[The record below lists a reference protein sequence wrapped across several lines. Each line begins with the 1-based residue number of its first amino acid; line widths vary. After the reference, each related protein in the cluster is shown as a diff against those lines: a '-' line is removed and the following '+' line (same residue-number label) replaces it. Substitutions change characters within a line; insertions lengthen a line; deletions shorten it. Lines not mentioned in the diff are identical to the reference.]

1 MIRGMRIFRET
12 NALLSQATIF
22 YAVGALMPAMLL
34 AALAFARV
42 EYVDLVMPW
51 VIVYELI
58 CLLSLVLLLMA
69 RSMISDYS
77 LKNARRLM
85 RVAGVLGLFTAL
97 IIGGVVALR
106 ASRLIG
112 DLEVG
117 GTRESL
123 KTTYSG
129 KPQSGDNGKPL
140 PGS

>member
-1 MIRGMRIFRET
+1 MIRGMRIFREI
-12 NALLSQATIF
+12 NALLSRATIF
-22 YAVGALMPAMLL
+22 YAAGVLIPAVLL

-51 VIVYELI
+51 IIVYELV
-58 CLLSLVLLLMA
+58 CLLSLILLLMA
-69 RSMISDYS
+69 RGMISDYS

-97 IIGGVVALR
+97 IIGGVAALR
-106 ASRLIG
+106 VSRLIG

-123 KTTYSG
+123 KSAYSG
-129 KPQSGDNGKPL
+129 KPQSGGDEKPL